1 MCRSAHV
8 PETDRRQTSS
18 MRATEAGGSGVA
30 TSSGAVAGAALS
42 VVGEIIE
49 HPPNNLPVQLTSF
62 IGRKDEIAEIARL
75 LSETRLITLT
85 GSGGCGKTRL
95 ALQVAA
101 GEQHR
106 FPDGVWWVDLG
117 PLTEAHLAANT
128 IANALGIKEV
138 PLQSF
143 EERIQTSLQDK
154 AMLLVLDNCEHVV
167 DVCARLVDALLRGCP
182 SLKVMA
188 TSREP
193 LGVAGETAWR
203 VPSMSVPEETSS
215 PAQGIGRY
223 DAVRLFI
230 ERASKARPN
239 FEVTQENAT
248 IIEIC
253 RRLDGIPLA
262 IELAAARARLL
273 DPQQILDGLADRF
286 RLLSGGARTAIAR
299 QQTLLASVE
308 WSYKLLSEAEAALLA
323 RLAVFAGSFSLDGAE
338 AVGGGEPIPKPEV
351 LDILSSL
358 VDKSLVQLEEQWT
371 PARYRLLETIRQYA
385 NQELIK
391 SEEAALIRDRHLD
404 FYVVIAEGAREVFEG
419 SADFKGLLDSLDRD
433 HDNFRVALEWA
444 RSADPV
450 KGMRIARGLWGY
462 WYSRGYL
469 GEGSM
474 HCETAGLAS
483 DEDLGWRARALATGS
498 VLATTSV
505 DTIRAHTLAE
515 EALALAR
522 AGDDDV
528 VLLEAL
534 YACASAHFLTNPE
547 KSHEH
552 ATEALELARALGDRF
567 YEMRATYILG
577 LAECTAGKFSASER
591 LLDDTLRLHNET
603 NNQVGLHVT
612 LYWRAQTA
620 HELGKLDDAEAFGE
634 KGVSAAREVHNVQME
649 CTSLGVLAMVAVQRG
664 EFETAATLLN
674 DVKALSIAHPNPV
687 IDAQFPYWAESLNY
701 ARGELGSA
709 AQSLDASLAFY
720 AVGGLTWLAAWCYA
734 LQAEFSLGSGDV
746 DAARERV
753 GRAIELAHDSG
764 NPCSIGRALRAEG
777 NLAYTT
783 GDLDTAEDRLHE
795 ALRYLLQ
802 AGCKGDVAVVMELLA
817 EVASKEESW
826 EEAARLL
833 GATARL
839 RESLGSVRFVP
850 DIPDY
855 EESARGLRA
864 NLEAS
869 ALERAWSEGEAM
881 TLDEAVAYATRGR
894 GERKRPSSGWKS
906 LTPVETDVVR
916 LIAEGLTNP
925 EIGKRLF
932 ISPGTVKNHLS
943 HVFAKLGIST
953 RSELAAEAA
962 RRETLER

>member
-1 MCRSAHV
+1 MEAEQPRDDLDPS
-8 PETDRRQTSS
+8 PGSDLTPPQRR
-18 MRATEAGGSGVA
+18 
-30 TSSGAVAGAALS
+30 
-42 VVGEIIE
+42 E

-101 GEQHR
+101 GEQQSY
-106 FPDGVWWVDLG
+106 PDGAWWVDLG
-117 PLTEAHLAANT
+117 PLGEAHLVANT

-143 EERIQTSLQDK
+143 EERIQISLQDK
-154 AMLLVLDNCEHVV
+154 KMLLLLDNCEHVV
-167 DVCARLVDALLRGCP
+167 DTCARLVDALLRSCL

-215 PAQGIGRY
+215 PAPEEIGRY

-230 ERASKARPN
+230 ERANKARPN
-239 FEVTQENAT
+239 FRVTQENAT
-248 IIEIC
+248 DVVEIC

-262 IELAAARARLL
+262 IELAAPRARLL
-273 DPQQILDGLADRF
+273 DPQQIVDGLADRF

-338 AVGGGEPIPKPEV
+338 AVGAGEPIPKPEV

-419 SADFKGLLDSLDRD
+419 SADFMGLLDSLDPD
-433 HDNFRVALEWA
+433 HDNFRAALEWA
-444 RSADPV
+444 RSSDPV

-469 GEGSM
+469 SEGSM
-474 HCETAGLAS
+474 RCETAALAS
-483 DEDLGWRARALATGS
+483 DEDPGWRARTLATGS

-505 DTIRAHTLAE
+505 DTIRARTMAE

-522 AGDDDV
+522 AGDDDLV
-528 VLLEAL
+528 VLEVL
-534 YACASAHFLTNPE
+534 YACGSAHFVTNPA
-547 KSHEH
+547 KSREH
-552 ATEALELARALGDRF
+552 ATEALELARALGNRF

-577 LAECTAGKFSASER
+577 LAECTAGNFSAGER

-612 LYWRAQTA
+612 LIWRAQTA
-620 HELGKLDDAEAFGE
+620 YGLGKLDDAEAFAE

-649 CTSLGVLAMVAVQRG
+649 CASLGVLAAVAIQRG

-674 DVKALSIAHPNPV
+674 DVKALSITHPNPV
-687 IDAQFPYWAESLNY
+687 IDAQLPYWTEVLNY
-701 ARGELGSA
+701 ARGELAGA
-709 AQSLDASLAFY
+709 AQSLDAALSFFEI
-720 AVGGLTWLAAWCYA
+720 GGLTWLAAWHYA
-734 LQAEFSLGSGDV
+734 LQAEFLRASGHF
-746 DAARERV
+746 DAARERA
-753 GRAIELAHDSG
+753 GRAIESARDSG
-764 NPCSIGRALRAEG
+764 NPCSIGRALGAEG
-777 NLAYTT
+777 NLAHSI
-783 GDLDTAEDRLHE
+783 GDLDSAEDRLHE
-795 ALRYLLQ
+795 ALQFLLH
-802 AGCKGDVAVVMELLA
+802 AGCQIDIVGVLERLA
-817 EVASKEESW
+817 EIASKNGSW
-826 EEAARLL
+826 EGSARLL
-833 GATARL
+833 AATSRL
-839 RESLGSVRFVP
+839 RDSLGCRRFIP

-855 EESARGLRA
+855 EESAEAVRA
-864 NLEAS
+864 HLEVS
-869 ALERAWSEGEAM
+869 ALERAWAEGGAM
-881 TLDEAVAYATRGR
+881 TLDDAVAYATRGR

-906 LTPVETDVVR
+906 LTPVETDVIR
-916 LIAEGLTNP
+916 LVAEGLTNP

-953 RSELAAEAA
+953 RSELAAEAT
-962 RRETLER
+962 RREASER

>member
-1 MCRSAHV
+1 M
-8 PETDRRQTSS
+8 ETSDGTAA
-18 MRATEAGGSGVA
+18 RAT
-30 TSSGAVAGAALS
+30 LS
-42 VVGEIIE
+42 VVGEVME

-95 ALQVAA
+95 ALQVGT
-101 GEQHR
+101 GEQQN

-117 PLTEAHLAANT
+117 PLGEAHLVAST

-143 EERIQTSLQDK
+143 EERVQHSLQDK
-154 AMLLVLDNCEHVV
+154 TMLLVLDNCEHVV
-167 DVCARLVDALLRGCP
+167 DVCARLVDALLRACP

-215 PAQGIGRY
+215 TEPDRIGRY

-230 ERASKARPN
+230 ERANKARPN
-239 FEVTQENAT
+239 FKVTQEIAT
-248 IIEIC
+248 VVEIC

-273 DPQQILDGLADRF
+273 DPQQIVDGLADRF

-323 RLAVFAGSFSLDGAE
+323 RLAVFAGSFNLDGAE
-338 AVGGGEPIPKPEV
+338 AVGAGEPIPKPEV
-351 LDILSSL
+351 LDILTSL

-371 PARYRLLETIRQYA
+371 PGRYRLPETIRQYA

-419 SADFKGLLDSLDRD
+419 GADFMGLLDSLDPD
-433 HDNFRVALEWA
+433 HDNFRAALEWA
-444 RSADPV
+444 RSSDPV

-469 GEGSM
+469 SEGSM
-474 HCETAGLAS
+474 RCETAALAD
-483 DEDLGWRARALATGS
+483 DEDPGWRARTLATGS
-498 VLATTSV
+498 VLATTNV

-534 YACASAHFLTNPE
+534 YACASAHFLTNPA

-552 ATEALELARALGDRF
+552 ATEALELAGALGNRF

-577 LAECTAGKFSASER
+577 LAECTAGNFSAGER

-603 NNQVGLHVT
+603 NNQVGLHVS

-620 HELGKLDDAEAFGE
+620 YELGQLDDAEAFAV

-649 CTSLGVLAMVAVQRG
+649 CTSLGVLAAVAIQRG
-664 EFETAATLLN
+664 EFETAATHLN
-674 DVKALSIAHPNPV
+674 DVKAISITHPNPV
-687 IDAQFPYWAESLNY
+687 IDAQLPYWTEVLNY
-701 ARGELGSA
+701 ARGDLGGA

-720 AVGGLTWLAAWCYA
+720 AIGGLTWLAAWCCT
-734 LQAEFSLGSGDV
+734 LQAEFSRGSGDF

-764 NPCSIGRALRAEG
+764 NPCSIGRALRSEG
-777 NLAYTT
+777 HLAYAT

-817 EVASKEESW
+817 GVASKEESW
-826 EEAARLL
+826 DEAARLL
-833 GATARL
+833 GATARM
-839 RESLGSVRFVP
+839 RESLGSVRFAP
-850 DIPDY
+850 DIPNY
-855 EESARGLRA
+855 EESVEAVRT
-864 NLEAS
+864 NLDAS
-869 ALERAWSEGEAM
+869 TRERAWAEGEAM
-881 TLDEAVAYATRGR
+881 SLDEAVAYATRGR

-906 LTPVETDVVR
+906 LTPTETDVVR
-916 LIAEGLTNP
+916 LVAEGLTNP

-943 HVFAKLGIST
+943 HVFAKLDLST
-953 RSELAAEAA
+953 RSELASEAT
-962 RRETLER
+962 RREAQGPTQTS